1 MTDFDAIRPYNDQ
14 ESVAAIQRIIA
25 SDECLNLIISMKF
38 PRLATFLSWFIRP
51 VFRASLSRKA
61 KHIHSVADF
70 QKIVAGYLDAML
82 AEQTDGVSI
91 HGLENIDFKQPC
103 LFMSNH
109 RDIALDPALVNYA
122 MYQNG
127 ANTIRIAIGDNLLT
141 KPFAS
146 DLMRTN
152 KSFIVKRSVSG
163 PRELLKTLK
172 NLSTYIWHSLHV
184 DGQSVWLAHREGRA
198 KDGVDKTDPA
208 VIKMLTIAKPK
219 SSSLTDYIREL
230 TIVPVSISYQY
241 DPCDALKAHEITT
254 IEQQGSYTKAEHEDI
269 KSIGHGIAGY
279 KGRIDIRFSPALTG
293 EYETAVDVADALDQA
308 IVSTY
313 QLQSTNLIAYE
324 LVYGKPA
331 LDAALAT
338 LDVPVDQLP
347 DTSTINRQ
355 VFLDRMASISDE
367 DSLSALNMYANPIVT
382 RLRLLTAAK

>member
-1 MTDFDAIRPYNDQ
+1 MTNFDAIRPYNDQ

-38 PRLATFLSWFIRP
+38 PRLANFLSWLIRP
-51 VFRASLSRKA
+51 FFRATLSRKA
-61 KHIHSVADF
+61 NHIHSVADF

-82 AEQTDGVSI
+82 AVQTDGVGI

-127 ANTIRIAIGDNLLT
+127 ADTIRIAIGDNLLT

-172 NLSTYIWHSLHV
+172 NLSAYIWYSLRI
-184 DGQSVWLAHREGRA
+184 DGESVWLAHREGRA
-198 KDGVDKTDPA
+198 KDGLDKTDPA

-219 SSSLTDYIREL
+219 TSSLSDYIREL
-230 TIVPVSISYQY
+230 HIVPVSISYQY
-241 DPCDALKAHEITT
+241 DPCDALKAHELTT
-254 IEQQGSYTKAEHEDI
+254 IEQQGSYIKAEHEDI
-269 KSIGHGIAGY
+269 KSIGLGIAGY

-293 EYETAVDVADALDQA
+293 DYETAVDVAEALDQT

-331 LDAALAT
+331 LDSALAR
-338 LDVPVDQLP
+338 LGVPVDQLP
-347 DTSTINRQ
+347 DTSSMSRQ
-355 VFLDRMASISDE
+355 VFLDRMAMISDG
-367 DSLSALNMYANPIVT
+367 DSLSVLNMYANPLVN
-382 RLRLLTAAK
+382 RLRLLSAAK

>member
-38 PRLATFLSWFIRP
+38 PRLATFLSWLIRP

-82 AEQTDGVSI
+82 AVQTDGVSI

-127 ANTIRIAIGDNLLT
+127 ADTIRIAIGDNLLT

-172 NLSTYIWHSLHV
+172 NLSAYSWHSLRV
-184 DGQSVWLAHREGRA
+184 DGESVWLAHREGRA
-198 KDGVDKTDPA
+198 KDGLDKTDPA

-219 SSSLTDYIREL
+219 TCSLADYIREL
-230 TIVPVSISYQY
+230 HVVPVSISYQY
-241 DPCDALKAHEITT
+241 DPCDALKAHELTT
-254 IEQQGSYTKAEHEDI
+254 IRQQGSYTKSEHEDI
-269 KSIGHGIAGY
+269 KSIGKGIAEY

-293 EYETAVDVADALDQA
+293 DYETAVDVADALDQA
-308 IVSTY
+308 IGSTY
-313 QLQSTNLIAYE
+313 QIQSTNLIAYE

-331 LDAALAT
+331 LDSALAR
-338 LDVPVDQLP
+338 LNISVDQLL
-347 DTSTINRQ
+347 DRSSVSRQ
-355 VFLDRMASISDE
+355 AFLDRMATISDE
-367 DSLSALNMYANPIVT
+367 DSLSALNMYANPIVN
-382 RLRLLTAAK
+382 RLRLLSAVE

>member
-51 VFRASLSRKA
+51 VFRASLSHKA

-82 AEQTDGVSI
+82 AVQTDGVSI

-127 ANTIRIAIGDNLLT
+127 ADTIRIAIGDNLLT

-172 NLSTYIWHSLHV
+172 NLSAYIWHSLRV
-184 DGQSVWLAHREGRA
+184 DGESVWLAHREGRA
-198 KDGVDKTDPA
+198 KDGLDKTDPA

-219 SSSLTDYIREL
+219 TCLLADYIREL
-230 TIVPVSISYQY
+230 HVVPVSISYQY
-241 DPCDALKAHEITT
+241 DPCDALKAHELTMIK
-254 IEQQGSYTKAEHEDI
+254 QQGSYIKAEHEDI
-269 KSIGHGIAGY
+269 KSIGQGIAGY
-279 KGRIDIRFSPALTG
+279 KGRIDIRFSPVLKG
-293 EYETAVDVADALDQA
+293 DYETAVDVAEALDLA
-308 IVSTY
+308 IGSTY
-313 QLQSTNLIAYE
+313 QIQSSNLIAYE
-324 LVYGKPA
+324 KLYGKPA
-331 LDAALAT
+331 LDDALVILSAFSY
-338 LDVPVDQLP
+338 QMP
-347 DTSTINRQ
+347 DMDGVSRQ
-355 VFLDRMASISDE
+355 FFLDRMATINDE
-367 DSLSALNMYANPIVT
+367 DSLCVLNMYANPLVNQ
-382 RLRLLTAAK
+382 LRLLSASE